1 MQETDSGAKVLPGA
15 ESVLLHRSGLPMV
28 SSKGTLVCSEVSSG
42 TERDLRISVERAGRV
57 PMQEKGLIL
66 LFLKE
71 KDKAT
76 TRDYNSLLDSLVVIG
91 S

>member
-1 MQETDSGAKVLPGA
+1 
-15 ESVLLHRSGLPMV
+15 MV

-42 TERDLRISVERAGRV
+42 TERDLWISEERAGRV

-66 LFLKE
+66 LFLKK

-76 TRDYNSLLDSLVVIG
+76 MRDYNSLLDSLVVIG
-91 S
+91 G